1 MMEDILLEE
10 WFEPV
15 EVSVGGDWQGV
26 AAVHTRADGFPDL
39 LGKRIAIFSVA
50 ESRGEADG
58 QACDGADRVRAY
70 FYRLH
75 PRDFYGKI
83 ADLGM
88 LRCGETVEDTYAAV
102 EEVCHQL
109 LLQGTLVVVLGG
121 SQDLTYAM
129 SRAYARMRQAIT
141 LLTVDSGFDLG
152 APVGTIDS
160 KSYMGKV
167 VTQSPNHIFN
177 YINLGNQA
185 YLNDAAAFDLMERL
199 QFDDYRFGLLH
210 DRIAEAEPALRGA
223 DCVSVDMAAIRKADS
238 PGNAYA
244 FPTGFSAEEIC
255 QLMRYAGTSYQVSSL
270 GFFDYHP
277 ACDRDGRTAMLQAQ
291 MLWCFVEGVEYRTND
306 HPLEGQYEYKV
317 YKVMAE
323 GDEPEAEF
331 YKCKQT
337 DRWWVLLPC
346 TEEQKQRYGRHYFIP
361 CTYKDYEQAVEGS
374 KPERWWRAYR
384 RLK

>member
-1 MMEDILLEE
+1 MDMELDE

-15 EVSVGGDWQGV
+15 DVPVGGDWQGV
-26 AAVHTRADGFPDL
+26 VEVYTQEAGFPDL
-39 LGKRIAIFSVA
+39 LGKRIGIFSVA
-50 ESRGEADG
+50 ESRGENGG
-58 QACDGADRVRAY
+58 QACDGADRVRAC

-75 PRDFYGKI
+75 PHAFYGKI
-83 ADLGM
+83 VDLGR
-88 LRCGETVEDTYAAV
+88 LRPGQRVEDTYAAV
-102 EEVCHQL
+102 EEVCYRL

-121 SQDLTYAM
+121 SQDVTYAM

-152 APVGTIDS
+152 SPEGPIGN
-160 KSYMGKV
+160 KSYMGRV

-177 YINLGNQA
+177 YINLGNQV

-210 DRIAEAEPALRGA
+210 GSIEEAEPALRGA
-223 DCVSVDMAAIRKADS
+223 DCVSVDMAAVRKADA

-255 QLMRYAGTSYQVSSL
+255 QLMRYAGTSYQVSSV

-277 ACDRDGRTAMLQAQ
+277 ACDPDGRSAMLQAQ
-291 MLWCFVEGVEYRTND
+291 MLWCFIEGVEYRIND

-317 YKVMAE
+317 YKVMGE
-323 GDEPEAEF
+323 GDEPDVEF

-384 RLK
+384 RIK

>member
-1 MMEDILLEE
+1 MEMELDE

-15 EVSVGGDWQGV
+15 QATPVEGWNGLIDI
-26 AAVHTRADGFPDL
+26 HTQENGFPDL
-39 LGKRIAIFSVA
+39 LGKRIAIFSVN
-50 ESRGEADG
+50 ESRGENSG
-58 QACDGADRVRAY
+58 LSCDGAEKVRRC

-75 PRDFYGKI
+75 PHNFYGKM
-83 ADLGM
+83 ADLGV
-88 LRCGETVEDTYAAV
+88 LKSGHTVEDTYTAV
-102 EEVCHQL
+102 EEICYRL
-109 LLQGTLVVVLGG
+109 LSQGTIAVVLGG

-141 LLTVDSGFDLG
+141 LLTIDSGFDLG
-152 APVGTIDS
+152 SPDVKINN
-160 KSYMGKV
+160 KSFMGRV

-177 YINLGNQA
+177 YVNLGNQS
-185 YLNDAAAFDLMERL
+185 YLNDSAAFDLMERL

-210 DRIAEAEPALRGA
+210 DNIANAEPALRGA
-223 DCVSVDMAAIRKADS
+223 DCVSVDMTALRKADS

-244 FPTGFSAEEIC
+244 FPTGFTAEEMC
-255 QLMRYAGTSYQVSSL
+255 QLMRYAGTSYQVTSI

-277 ACDRDGRTAMLQAQ
+277 SCDRDEISAVLQAQ

-306 HPLEGQYEYKV
+306 HPLEAQYEYKI
-317 YKVMAE
+317 YKVMGKE
-323 GDEPEAEF
+323 DEPEVEF

-346 TEEQKQRYGRHYFIP
+346 TEEQKQRYGRHFFIP
-361 CTYKDYEQAVEGS
+361 CTYQDYEQALEGH

-384 RLK
+384 RIK

>member
-1 MMEDILLEE
+1 MELEE

-15 EVSVGGDWQGV
+15 SVPVGDDWQGV
-26 AAVHTRADGFPDL
+26 AEVHAADGFPDL
-39 LGKRIAIFSVA
+39 LGKKIAVFSVD
-50 ESRGEADG
+50 ESRGEAEG
-58 QACDGADRVRAY
+58 HACDGADKVRHY

-75 PRDFYGKI
+75 PRDFYGRI
-83 ADLGM
+83 ADLGR
-88 LRCGETVEDTYAAV
+88 LRAGERVEDTYAAV
-102 EEVCHQL
+102 EEVCYRL
-109 LLQGTLVVVLGG
+109 LLQGTIVVVLGG

-129 SRAYARMRQAIT
+129 SRAYARMRKAIN
-141 LLTVDSGFDLG
+141 LLSIDACFDLG
-152 APVGTIDS
+152 APEGAIGS
-160 KSYMGKV
+160 KSYMGRV

-177 YINLGNQA
+177 YINLGNQS

-199 QFDDYRFGLLH
+199 QFDDCRFGLLH
-210 DRIAEAEPALRGA
+210 GSIAEAEPSLRSA
-223 DCVSVDMAAIRKADS
+223 DCVSVDMGAVRKADA

-270 GFFDYHP
+270 GLFDYHP
-277 ACDRDGRTAMLQAQ
+277 ACDRDDQSAMLQAQ
-291 MLWCFVEGVEYRTND
+291 MLWCFAEGVEYRIND

-317 YKVMAE
+317 YKVMGE
-323 GDEPEAEF
+323 GDEPDVEF

-346 TEEQKQRYGRHYFIP
+346 TEEQKRLYGRHYFIP
-361 CTYKDYEQAVEGS
+361 CTYRDYEQASEGS

-384 RLK
+384 RIK